1 MNSHETPRR
10 MEYINSS
17 LYALLFFA
25 GGRKWN
31 GWSKTRWSVSDHWA
45 QPLHHPL
52 FCKNLK
58 SNTVSKLKLLVRRNW
73 MFRADLSPSPI
84 WISFSQVNSNWIVVV
99 IENVVRFRS
108 ILFDFGITIVLLFLH
123 GSHKVVALHNSFTF
137 DTRGFRFRHHGFD
150 LQWFPIHPHTQRNQ
164 PSSNSRLTRS
174 TAIAWFDPLKT
185 LPSRFLRLFPSPRFE
200 SKSLQTS
207 PSMSCIFRF
216 DFSSLQLSVHLTVNN
231 SLVTILLFSWLE
243 VLCVK
248 RCFLSSSPCFP
259 PKNVEKFSHVNFKKI

>member
-1 MNSHETPRR
+1 MGL
-10 MEYINSS
+10 IKLS
-17 LYALLFFA
+17 LYTTRSHSTHVAFA
-25 GGRKWN
+25 
-31 GWSKTRWSVSDHWA
+31 
-45 QPLHHPL
+45 
-52 FCKNLK
+52 
-58 SNTVSKLKLLVRRNW
+58 
-73 MFRADLSPSPI
+73 
-84 WISFSQVNSNWIVVV
+84 
-99 IENVVRFRS
+99 
-108 ILFDFGITIVLLFLH
+108 FGIMVLIF
-123 GSHKVVALHNSFTF
+123 N
-137 DTRGFRFRHHGFD
+137 D
-150 LQWFPIHPHTQRNQ
+150 FPSIPTQRNQ

>member
-17 LYALLFFA
+17 LHTLLFFFA

-31 GWSKTRWSVSDHWA
+31 GWSKTRA

-73 MFRADLSPSPI
+73 MFRADLSPPPI

-108 ILFDFGITIVLLFLH
+108 ILFDFGDHNCVIILIH

-137 DTRGFRFRHHGFD
+137 DTRGIRFRHHGFD
-150 LQWFPIHPHTQRNQ
+150 LQWFPIHPHTE
-164 PSSNSRLTRS
+164 
-174 TAIAWFDPLKT
+174 
-185 LPSRFLRLFPSPRFE
+185 E
-200 SKSLQTS
+200 SA
-207 PSMSCIFRF
+207 
-216 DFSSLQLSVHLTVNN
+216 
-231 SLVTILLFSWLE
+231 E
-243 VLCVK
+243 
-248 RCFLSSSPCFP
+248 
-259 PKNVEKFSHVNFKKI
+259 